1 LKEIIAYV
9 AMAVTFGVIV
19 MLIPIMV
26 FAPFYVAT
34 DVRTDVSQQ
43 ENGSKT
49 VPTPQTFNALEEAAQ
64 TYGRIDTG
72 PAPFPASLLHV
83 MLIVAVGFSFALGV
97 SQYYKR
103 RIR

>member
-19 MLIPIMV
+19 MLIPIVV
-26 FAPFYVAT
+26 FVPFYVTT
-34 DVRTDVSQQ
+34 DVRRDVSQQ
-43 ENGSKT
+43 ENGFKT
-49 VPTPQTFNALEEAAQ
+49 APTPQTFNEFEEAAQ

-72 PAPFPASLLHV
+72 PAPFPSSLLHV

-97 SQYYKR
+97 SQYFKR